1 LNFGFWKKMG
11 WGNKNKNVFF
21 DTKFLYY
28 IIIIITIISLI
39 ITISLGYMIYKNIKT
54 SEKETIENNPKYT
67 KLNNKEEDIENEEL
81 KIE

>member
-1 LNFGFWKKMG
+1 
-11 WGNKNKNVFF
+11 
-21 DTKFLYY
+21 
-28 IIIIITIISLI
+28 
-39 ITISLGYMIYKNIKT
+39 LGYIIYKNIKT